1 MRDTDRKTPLWQAI
15 AQTLSA
21 GIADGVYA
29 EGARLPTEAEL
40 AARFG
45 VNRHTVRHAL
55 KSLADSGLVRSRRGA
70 GVFVTAT
77 PTDYPIGRRVR
88 FHQNV
93 LAAGRTPE
101 KRILQIEERAAT
113 PAEAARLGTEAG
125 AAICVYHG
133 LSLASG
139 QPIALFESQF
149 PACRLP
155 GIAQALQ
162 ASSGVTEALGR
173 CGVADYTRAST
184 RISARPASATQALQ
198 LHLTEGAP
206 LIYTTGLNVDPDGLP
221 VEFGMT
227 WFAGER
233 VTLTL
238 GEDG

>member
-1 MRDTDRKTPLWQAI
+1 MRDNDRRTPLWQAI

-21 GIADGVYA
+21 GIADGIYA

-101 KRILQIEERAAT
+101 KRFLQIEDRAAT
-113 PAEAARLGTEAG
+113 PAEAARLQIETG
-125 AAICVYHG
+125 AAICIYHG

-139 QPIALFESQF
+139 QPIALFASQF

-155 GIAQALQ
+155 GIARALQ
-162 ASSGVTEALGR
+162 ETNGVTEALAR
-173 CGVADYTRAST
+173 CGVGDYTRAST
-184 RISARPASATQALQ
+184 RISARSASATQALQ

-206 LIYTTGLNVDPDGLP
+206 LIYATGLNVDPEGMP

-227 WFAGER
+227 WFAGDR

-238 GEDG
+238 GEGV

>member
-1 MRDTDRKTPLWQAI
+1 MRDSDRKTPLWQAI
-15 AQTLSA
+15 AQTLAA
-21 GIADGVYA
+21 GIADGIHPQ
-29 EGARLPTEAEL
+29 GARLPTEAEL

-55 KSLADSGLVRSRRGA
+55 RSLADSGLVRSRRGA

-113 PAEAARLGTEAG
+113 PAEAARLQMPGG
-125 AAICVYHG
+125 GDICVYHG

-149 PACRLP
+149 PASRLP
-155 GIAQALQ
+155 GIAGALQ
-162 ASSGVTEALGR
+162 ASTGVTEALAR

-184 RISARPASATQALQ
+184 RISARPASATQALH

-206 LIYTTGLNVDPDGLP
+206 LIYTTGLNVDSDGVP

-238 GEDG
+238 GEDA